1 MRKSFRYNK
10 MSPLLLFR
18 GISYGCQDY
27 FAIFCYFPV
36 EATLFSNSML
46 TIAPENEYYMLP
58 YSTDEESEIQKGKVT
73 CPESD
78 HEKST
83 HSDMNRSLSNTR
95 NTLNHL
101 PHCTRKNPLFCWP
114 YLSSVMQYYGMKYPY
129 VARMLHKWTY
139 MEVLHG
145 GARPKSLEIPKSQVT
160 FRRQELEPQRS
171 FSFSSTTNY

>member
-10 MSPLLLFR
+10 MSPLLLFT
-18 GISYGCQDY
+18 GISYGCQAY

-46 TIAPENEYYMLP
+46 TIVPENEYYMLP

-83 HSDMNRSLSNTR
+83 LSDMNRNLSNAR
-95 NTLNHL
+95 NTFNHL

-114 YLSSVMQYYGMKYPY
+114 YLCYAIIWNEASICDQNVTKVDVYGSSRRCQ
-129 VARMLHKWTY
+129 A
-139 MEVLHG
+139 
-145 GARPKSLEIPKSQVT
+145 KSLEIPKSQVT